1 LSPAWTRRR
10 LGMTRGPHPLAA
22 AGARERGG
30 GLVAV
35 LGRLG
40 RNAALAAA
48 GRCGLLL
55 GWLRRWAEKE
65 MDLG

>member
-1 LSPAWTRRR
+1 
-10 LGMTRGPHPLAA
+10 MTRGPHPLAA